1 MADENPFSEREAS
14 TLESSQRGK
23 DAAEVIGRVDPDR
36 LRELEQSVARCEA
49 QIRALTQRVQ
59 EQDIRAAAA
68 RQRAVWLRLGL
79 LFVLLAGYV
88 YLRSRMS

>member
-1 MADENPFSEREAS
+1 MADENPFTEREAS
-14 TLESSQRGK
+14 TLESKRGSALE
-23 DAAEVIGRVDPDR
+23 DVGGRIEPDR
-36 LRELEQSVARCEA
+36 FRELEQSVARCEA

-59 EQDIRAAAA
+59 EQDVRAAAA

-88 YLRSRMS
+88 YLRSRVQ

>member
-14 TLESSQRGK
+14 TLESKRGAA
-23 DAAEVIGRVDPDR
+23 AAEMGGRVEPDR

-59 EQDIRAAAA
+59 EQDMRAAAA
-68 RQRAVWLRLGL
+68 KQRAVWLRLGL
-79 LFVLLAGYV
+79 LFILLAGYV
-88 YLRSRMS
+88 YLRSRVS